1 MPQIGRQYAIF
12 WVLVFGGL
20 ANCLIDNELQNG
32 SKLAY
37 LRPTIHLRTSTRFS
51 EGLL

>member
-12 WVLVFGGL
+12 CVLVFGGL

-37 LRPTIHLRTSTRFS
+37 LRPKDKPFSNTRFS
-51 EGLL
+51 RGAL